1 METWLVY
8 FVTVEPGPRS
18 PGENVEHY
26 VDLCRAKLPI
36 QEQNAIGDTVF
47 RKFLGTVVARDV
59 DEAFRKAE
67 KIFVGQ

>member
-1 METWLVY
+1 METWFVY
-8 FVTVEPGPRS
+8 LVTVKPGPRS
-18 PGENVEHY
+18 SGENVEHY
-26 VDLCRAKLPI
+26 IDLSRIKLRA